1 MKRCVIISNGTTD
14 LDSFEFLPNDYI
26 ICADGGIRYA
36 EKFGI
41 TPSLVVGDFDSTDLS
56 KINFQIIR
64 YPKEKDVTDT
74 MIAISQGL
82 EQNCTEFVFLC
93 SLGGRLD
100 HTVANI
106 QNLAELSQKG
116 IDAYIYDEKN
126 IAFVLCG
133 ECEQK
138 IKRKDAFKLS
148 IFALTNE
155 CKGVT
160 LCGAKYPLEDYTL
173 SSLIP
178 LGISNE
184 FESDYATIKIKEG
197 RLLVIL
203 SHD

>member
-14 LDSFEFLPNDYI
+14 LDSFNFLPDDYI
-26 ICADGGIRYA
+26 ICADGGIKYA

-56 KINFQIIR
+56 KVDFQTIC

-74 MIAISQGL
+74 MIAISYGI

-100 HTVANI
+100 HTIANI

-116 IDAYIYDEKN
+116 INAYIFDENN

-133 ECEQK
+133 ECEKK
-138 IKRKDAFKLS
+138 IKRKDGFKLS
-148 IFALTNE
+148 IFSLTDE

-160 LCGAKYPLEDYTL
+160 LNGVKYPLLDYNL

>member
-1 MKRCVIISNGTTD
+1 MKRCVIISNGITD
-14 LDSFEFLPNDYI
+14 LARFNFLPDDYI

-41 TPSLVVGDFDSTDLS
+41 KPSLVVGDFDSTDLS
-56 KINFQIIR
+56 KVDFQTIR

-74 MIAISQGL
+74 MIAISCGI

-100 HTVANI
+100 HTIANI

-116 IDAYIYDEKN
+116 INAYIFDEKN

-138 IKRKDAFKLS
+138 IKRKDGFKLS

-160 LCGAKYPLEDYTL
+160 LNGVKYPLSDYTL

-184 FESDYATIKIKEG
+184 FENDFATIKLKEG